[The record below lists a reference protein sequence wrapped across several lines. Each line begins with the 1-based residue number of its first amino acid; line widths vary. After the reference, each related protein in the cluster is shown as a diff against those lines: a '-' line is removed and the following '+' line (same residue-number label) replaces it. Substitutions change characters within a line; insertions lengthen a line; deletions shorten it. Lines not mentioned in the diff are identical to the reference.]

1 MYCALDQVVVAAEL
15 MYALY
20 GIVAVIVLL
29 LPVPVEQALPEVVVL
44 AFPVIVD
51 VKFPAIVEIV
61 LMLPAIAEQ
70 EQDLVVVEL
79 SFPVMVELALLVV
92 VEMLLLFVV
101 YARLNCLVFIFVLID
116 SQMSNKSRHWPSCCC
131 CRCCV

>member
-1 MYCALDQVVVAAEL
+1 MLRLWTVLRKMYCALDQVVVAAEL

-44 AFPVIVD
+44 AFPVIVE
-51 VKFPAIVEIV
+51 VTFPAIVEIV

-70 EQDLVVVEL
+70 EQDLLVVVEL
-79 SFPVMVELALLVV
+79 SFPVVVELALLVV
-92 VEMLLLFVV
+92 VEMLLSFVV
-101 YARLNCLVFIFVLID
+101 YAQLNCLLSSFL
-116 SQMSNKSRHWPSCCC
+116 C
-131 CRCCV
+131 